1 MGTPKDRLHRVL
13 VIGATPAG
21 LAATNKLGEMGIP
34 VTLVDLEPDLD
45 TKLSRE
51 EWRLA
56 SGLPLNYAL
65 RPGLLRIL
73 RNPRIRCVLPG
84 KVSALRHTRQGFS
97 ARLQTIQTFVDP
109 DRCTLCGRCA
119 EICPVSTPSG
129 LKPIQY
135 RGRQSLPGRP
145 VIDKRR
151 QPLCQASCPLGVN
164 AQGYIALAK
173 VGKFAEA
180 LDLIRRDNVLPG
192 ICGRVCTHPCELA
205 CRRGELDDPVAIK
218 DIKRYVADYEL
229 SHPQGLRSPSVSPRP
244 ERIAIIGSGPSGLAA
259 AADLARLGY
268 SVAVYDKEEMPG
280 GLLRY
285 GVGAY
290 RLPRNILD
298 HELDYIKN
306 LGVRFS
312 CSTPVDFAN
321 GLVEL
326 KKEFS
331 AIILTTGAWTDRK
344 LRVPGEDLEGVEG
357 CLEFFG
363 KVHRGEIKELK
374 ENVAVIGDGNAAFDL
389 ARTLVRLGA
398 HATIVSWFPEDLIP
412 ADRDEINAARGE
424 GISIIDRAQVTGFSG
439 RNGRLNGLRCA
450 PTRPGEPDGKGIPW
464 PVIVPGKEP
473 FDLPFNR
480 AIVAIGQV
488 GDPLKFAA
496 EGGVRVTASGFI
508 EVDEACRTGMGGIY
522 AAGDAADG
530 PSSVV
535 AAMASGRRAAR
546 AVHFDLSGEGEPD
559 GLPRRPEDREFP
571 EITQDIPSLPRLS
584 MPGMQ
589 PADRKDI
596 FGEVAPELSEAQ
608 VLAEAARCIQCGVC
622 SECLQCLEVCP
633 SAATIRHHEP
643 AAEVVDHA
651 GVVIIADPDAAPA
664 IKGEDVIRA
673 YGSKGRKTDV
683 YAMML
688 RGFAAAAEAMILLGG
703 ISQRL
708 KGHGLSFSPP
718 DPRLSPELRLGVF
731 VCRCNDA
738 LGWSPELDRYVA
750 GLTERI
756 NGEHAEVLAS
766 ACTPEGSSAIL
777 RTIREKGLTR
787 VVLASCVCCP
797 LDFICSTCTDQRSR
811 LKDALFKGTGV
822 SRAMVETCN
831 VRGEV
836 LRLLKTTPQLA
847 IERFKGLIDRSIRK
861 ARLLKALPTP
871 ARPYDFTTAV
881 IGNSE
886 ASLKSALTIAEAGME
901 VFLFGTPDKPLFEP
915 LIHPN
920 IHNFGGYSVTALR
933 GTVGNFQVIA
943 EANGFQQVLQAGA
956 VILGE
961 RCRKRIPYMPMA
973 ELPPRVVESAM
984 QKRGVVGIPFF
995 SPGATSVPGLF
1006 LANPPGMNVSER
1018 IKGTAAAILAM
1029 SAMPRGPRKNKGYTV
1044 VVDES
1049 RCRGCGRC
1057 VQVCPYHAVSFSGN
1071 AVGGWHAVVDEALC
1085 KGCGNCIAIC
1095 PSSAADSPYRERQYL
1110 EQMIE
1115 EILL

>member
-34 VTLVDLEPDLD
+34 VTLVDPDPDLD
-45 TKLSRE
+45 KKLSRE

-56 SGLPLNYAL
+56 SGLPLSYAL

-73 RNPRIRCVLPG
+73 RNPRIRSVIPG
-84 KVSALRHTRQGFS
+84 KITALRHTRQGFS
-97 ARLQTIQTFVDP
+97 ARLKTIQTFVDP

-119 EICPVSTPSG
+119 EICPVSSPSG
-129 LKPIQY
+129 LKPVQY
-135 RGRQSLPGRP
+135 SGRQSLPGRP

-151 QPLCQASCPLGVN
+151 QPLCQANCPLGVN
-164 AQGYIALAK
+164 AQAYIAFAR

-180 LDLIRRDNVLPG
+180 LDLIRRDNILPG

-205 CRRGELDDPVAIK
+205 CRRGELDDPVAIR
-218 DIKRYVADYEL
+218 DIKRYVADYDL
-229 SHPQGLRSPSVSPRP
+229 THPHGPLPSVSPRP

-268 SVAVYDKEEMPG
+268 PVTVYEKEEMPG

-285 GVGAY
+285 GVGPY

-298 HELDYIKN
+298 HEIDCIKK
-306 LGVRFS
+306 LGVRFRT
-312 CSTPVDFAN
+312 STPVDLSS
-321 GLVEL
+321 GLLDV
-326 KKEFS
+326 KAEFS
-331 AIILTTGAWTDRK
+331 AVILATGAWRDRK
-344 LRVPGEDLEGVEG
+344 LKVPGEDLDGVKG
-357 CLEFFG
+357 CVEFLG
-363 KVHRGEIKELK
+363 KVYRGEIKEFK
-374 ENVAVIGDGNAAFDL
+374 EKVAVVGDGNAAFDL
-389 ARTLVRLGA
+389 ARALVRLGA
-398 HATIVSWFPEDLIP
+398 QVTIVSWVPGDLIP
-412 ADRDEINAARGE
+412 ADRDEIAAAREE
-424 GISIIDRAQVTGFSG
+424 GISIIDRTQVIAFAG
-439 RNGRLNGLRCA
+439 RDGKLNGLRCA
-450 PTRPGEPDGKGIPW
+450 LTRPGEPDGKGISW
-464 PVIVPGKEP
+464 PIIVPGNEP
-473 FDLPFNR
+473 FDLSFSR
-480 AIVAIGQV
+480 AIVAIGQM
-488 GDPLKFAA
+488 GDRLKFGAN
-496 EGGVRVTASGFI
+496 GGIHATPSGFI
-508 EVDEACRTGMGGIY
+508 EVDAAGRTSMCRVY
-522 AAGDAADG
+522 AAGDAATG
-530 PSSVV
+530 PASVV
-535 AAMASGRRAAR
+535 EAMASGRKAAR
-546 AVHFDLSGEGEPD
+546 ALHSDLSGEEQAD
-559 GLPRRPEDREFP
+559 DAPRRPDDREFP
-571 EITQDIPSLPRLS
+571 EITPDIPALARASPPER
-584 MPGMQ
+584 Q
-589 PADRKDI
+589 PAARKDD
-596 FGEVAPELSEAQ
+596 FEEVALELSEAH
-608 VLAEAARCIQCGVC
+608 VLAEAARCLQCGVC
-622 SECLQCLEVCP
+622 SECLQCLDVCT
-633 SAATIRHHEP
+633 STGTIRHDEP
-643 AAEVVDHA
+643 SSEVVEHA
-651 GVVIIADPDAAPA
+651 GVVIIADPDGAPA
-664 IKGEDVIRA
+664 VKGEDVIRA
-673 YGSKGRKTDV
+673 YGASAAQNDV

-738 LGWSPELDRYVA
+738 LGWSPDLDGYVVGLMDGVNA
-750 GLTERI
+750 G
-756 NGEHAEVLAS
+756 HAEILAS
-766 ACTPEGSSAIL
+766 ACTPEGSSTIL
-777 RTIREKGLTR
+777 RAIREKGLTR
-787 VVLASCVCCP
+787 VVLASCICCP

-831 VRGEV
+831 LRGEV
-836 LRLLKTTPQLA
+836 LRLLKDDPQLA
-847 IERFKGLIDRSIRK
+847 VERFTGLIDRSIRR

-881 IGNSE
+881 IGTSE

-901 VFLFGTPDKPLFEP
+901 VFLFGTPEKPLFEP

-920 IHNFGGYSVTALR
+920 IHNFSGFSVKALR
-933 GTVGNFQVIA
+933 GTIGNFQVIA
-943 EANGFQQVLQAGA
+943 EANGAQQVLQAGA

-973 ELPPRVVESAM
+973 ELPPRMVESSM

-1006 LANPPGMNVSER
+1006 LANPTGMKVSER

-1044 VVDES
+1044 VVEES

-1057 VQVCPYHAVSFSGN
+1057 VQVCPYQAVSFRGN

-1085 KGCGNCIAIC
+1085 KGCGNCIAVC
-1095 PSSAADSPYRERQYL
+1095 PSSAADSPYRERRYL
-1110 EQMIE
+1110 EEMIE